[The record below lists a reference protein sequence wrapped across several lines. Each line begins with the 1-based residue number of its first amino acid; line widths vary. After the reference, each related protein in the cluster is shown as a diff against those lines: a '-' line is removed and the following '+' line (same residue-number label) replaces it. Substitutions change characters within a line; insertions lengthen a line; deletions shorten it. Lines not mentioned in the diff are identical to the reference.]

1 MKTHK
6 IYALGRG
13 RAVGEIILYSVLGIS
28 SIIFFSLTF
37 LHINYLIAGCVFLAL
52 TMLLVL
58 LRLFSP
64 CLLLFSDKDIKEMNM
79 FKKVKKVKNWT
90 DLKEIRVLRL
100 YTGGRGIGDFF
111 CLVYAEQMSLN
122 NYEHVEDLMSDE
134 NLIFFAFSK
143 TNSSIL
149 NQYTNIKVLT
159 DRAYRIIRRGIKLI
173 NKRRTYGRNE
183 NDRGKQGEGLADSAV
198 PVQ

>member
-6 IYALGRG
+6 IYAPGRG
-13 RAVGEIILYSVLGIS
+13 RAVGEIILYSILGIC

-90 DLKEIRVLRL
+90 DLKEIIVLRL

-111 CLVYAEQMSLN
+111 CLVYSEQTTLN
-122 NYEHVEDLMSDE
+122 NYDHVEDLMQDE
-134 NLIFFAFSK
+134 NLIFFIYTKKSEL
-143 TNSSIL
+143 IL
-149 NQYTNIKVLT
+149 KEYTDVKVC
-159 DRAYRIIRRGIKLI
+159 DRRK
-173 NKRRTYGRNE
+173 
-183 NDRGKQGEGLADSAV
+183 
-198 PVQ
+198 

>member
-13 RAVGEIILYSVLGIS
+13 RAVGEIILYSILGIS

-149 NQYTNIKVLT
+149 NQYTNIKVV
-159 DRAYRIIRRGIKLI
+159 DRRK
-173 NKRRTYGRNE
+173 
-183 NDRGKQGEGLADSAV
+183 
-198 PVQ
+198 